1 MLTNAPQIGN
11 SSNEKRPRISRHTS
25 GTSLSSAKSQPTNTD
40 EAVSQNVRN
49 GEIQQTSTWQGNG
62 GNSRPPSNLYSRPA
76 EPPQEDRRSGLPA
89 EKGFPIQI
97 GSELF
102 RLSGSSIMSDCQS

>member
-1 MLTNAPQIGN
+1 MPPLVQQVRRNP
-11 SSNEKRPRISRHTS
+11 SNGQRPRISRNAS
-25 GTSLSSAKSQPTNTD
+25 GESLGSGLSLSNAEEPIKLD
-40 EAVSQNVRN
+40 MRD
-49 GEIQQTSTWQGNG
+49 GEMRSTSKRQENG
-62 GNSRPPSNLYSRPA
+62 GNGRPA
-76 EPPQEDRRSGLPA
+76 TILRGHQADSSQDNRSGLPA